1 MSCHLYCIKLGTYSG
16 SRSWMFWR
24 SNCGPLLLASGWA
37 WWICS
42 VGIHARHGCAIRRIV
57 HGNEVKHGQTHMDR
71 STVLLH
77 AKSWPNC
84 QLCLIVEWAVAE
96 PLLSDRSLDVG
107 TRRNKDSCKNLGHI
121 WLIWRDDMILI
132 SENAIRLIS
141 IDRGIRSM
149 RKTLLEALLSRIH
162 ILQIWRKFRSW
173 FSHVLVAAWKRLLEY
188 EAELYL
194 TSRRLPL
201 ICVLL
206 AMSMQMEGH
215 SESIWFKLHLH
226 FA

>member
-1 MSCHLYCIKLGTYSG
+1 MPS
-16 SRSWMFWR
+16 
-24 SNCGPLLLASGWA
+24 PD
-37 WWICS
+37 
-42 VGIHARHGCAIRRIV
+42 
-57 HGNEVKHGQTHMDR
+57 QT
-71 STVLLH
+71 
-77 AKSWPNC
+77 WPNC

-107 TRRNKDSCKNLGHI
+107 TRRNKDSFKNLGHLRTYDVMI
-121 WLIWRDDMILI
+121 WSWFQRMPSGI
-132 SENAIRLIS
+132 IRLIS

-173 FSHVLVAAWKRLLEY
+173 FLHFLVAAWKRLLEY
-188 EAELYL
+188 EAEFYL

-206 AMSMQMEGH
+206 ATSMQMEGH